1 MLTYNNSDKGN
12 MIRESCF
19 IHLFTHVLYIFILR
33 IRILQ
38 NIEDVHMLIIL
49 IYLGNMN
56 NHKWQF
62 FYEIKP

>member
-19 IHLFTHVLYIFILR
+19 IHLFTHIYIFIL
-33 IRILQ
+33 RILQ
-38 NIEDVHMLIIL
+38 NIEDVHILVIL

-56 NHKWQF
+56 NHK
-62 FYEIKP
+62 